1 MFAAVA
7 LAGLL
12 AASRPQ
18 RSVSTAEIDALA
30 RAEGNKRGDAV
41 RLGTALLGTTWPAQV
56 LKVRVDGTGS
66 HLIAG
71 LVLSGVK
78 FHGELSLAG
87 FESEVAELVR
97 QSFAAG
103 PLEEVDVWATVP
115 IPVSRL
121 EPVSGDYARP
131 TDRIVFSA
139 TVRRA
144 DAAAFAARLE
154 HGEGIFWAPD
164 FRARLVAAGGRGPS
178 PGPANPNH
186 SDSLHR

>member
-1 MFAAVA
+1 MFATVA
-7 LAGLL
+7 FAGLL
-12 AASRPQ
+12 AASLAHRP
-18 RSVSTAEIDALA
+18 VSTAEADALA
-30 RAEGNKRGDAV
+30 RAEGNRRSDAV
-41 RLGTALLGTTWPAQV
+41 RLGTALFGTTWPAQV

-66 HLIAG
+66 HLVAG

-78 FHGELSLAG
+78 FHGDLPLAG

-97 QSFAAG
+97 QSFAAA
-103 PLEEVDVWATVP
+103 PLEEVDIWATVP
-115 IPVSRL
+115 IPVTRL

-144 DAAAFAARLE
+144 DAAGFAARLE
-154 HGEGIFWAPD
+154 RGEGIFWAPD
-164 FRARLVAAGGRGPS
+164 FRARLVAASGRGPS
-178 PGPANPNH
+178 PGPANPNP